1 MKYNISWKIL
11 DCDAIGFP
19 STELFKVFIYEIKSV
34 FPIIMHCL
42 TTAYIP
48 VNLSNSPTTVR

>member
-1 MKYNISWKIL
+1 MKYNIKGKIL
-11 DCDAIGFP
+11 DSDVIGFP
-19 STELFKVFIYEIKSV
+19 STELFKVFIYEIKPV

-48 VNLSNSPTTVR
+48 VNLSNSPTKVR